1 VWSGGALARPPDAL
15 VLDHI
20 NGVHDDH
27 RLENVRILCPN
38 CNATLDTHC
47 GRHKTRKH
55 HDRAC
60 PTCHEVFRPTTGGQR
75 YCSQSCAGRGER
87 NRRAQAAR
95 RRVPRPPRDQLV
107 REIEALGYVG
117 VGRKYGVS
125 DNAVRKWRR
134 AYEAEPGG
142 VAPPAA
148 GRVDPERPEEVA
160 PRAA

>member
-1 VWSGGALARPPDAL
+1 MARPPDVA

-27 RLENVRILCPN
+27 RLANLRILCPN

-47 GRHKTRKH
+47 GKHKARKH
-55 HDRAC
+55 ADRAC
-60 PTCHEVFRPTTGGQR
+60 PVCAETFRPANGGQR
-75 YCSQSCAGRGER
+75 YCSVSCAGRGER

-95 RRVPRPPRDQLV
+95 RRVARPPYEQLLQ
-107 REIEALGYVG
+107 EIAALGYLG

-134 AYEAEPGG
+134 AYEA
-142 VAPPAA
+142 AA
-148 GRVDPERPEEVA
+148 KSTAGDV
-160 PRAA
+160 